1 VSQGRESWMMVGYS
15 RLARGWARYT
25 SLVRGGASA
34 LAVMTAMLVGGLTV
48 AAAADAQVAT
58 VHCTN
63 YYSLIHPR
71 GEIFNLRIVQ
81 ARRLVD
87 GYAPRCLVA
96 ASVAASVVND
106 QSHFFSR
113 APRVYS
119 VQGARWNAGSW
130 RCTRTFVT
138 HDGRAQVTDG
148 FVTCGHI
155 HDFGHPKVNTLVST
169 VRFGYHSGS

>member
-1 VSQGRESWMMVGYS
+1 LSRGFESSLMVGCG
-15 RLARGWARYT
+15 RLARGWVRHT
-25 SLVRGGASA
+25 SLIRHGASA
-34 LAVMTAMLVGGLTV
+34 LAVMTAMSVGALTV
-48 AAAADAQVAT
+48 AVAADARVAT

-63 YYSLIHPR
+63 YYSLIQPR
-71 GEIFNLRIVQ
+71 GEIFDLRIAQ
-81 ARRLVD
+81 ARGLVD

-113 APRVYS
+113 AARVYS

-155 HDFGHPKVNTLVST
+155 HDFGNPKVNTLVST

>member
-1 VSQGRESWMMVGYS
+1 VSGGFESWCGVGRRPRRGARRTWLVGYS
-15 RLARGWARYT
+15 L
-25 SLVRGGASA
+25 SV
-34 LAVMTAMLVGGLTV
+34 LAVMMAAMSVTSVTV
-48 AAAADAQVAT
+48 AVAADTHVAT

-63 YYSLIHPR
+63 YYSLIYPK
-71 GEIFNLRIVQ
+71 GEIFNLRIAQ

-96 ASVAASVVND
+96 AAVAASVIND

-138 HDGRAQVTDG
+138 HPGPAQATDG
-148 FVTCGHI
+148 FVTCRHI
-155 HDFGHPKVNTLVST
+155 HDYGHPKVNTLMST
-169 VRFGYHSGS
+169 VWFGYHSGS

>member
-1 VSQGRESWMMVGYS
+1 MSRGFESCWAVGDSQP
-15 RLARGWARYT
+15 ARRWARHT
-25 SLVRGGASA
+25 AMIRRGVGA
-34 LAVMTAMLVGGLTV
+34 LAVMTAISFGCVTI
-48 AAAADAQVAT
+48 AAAAGTRVAT

-71 GEIFNLRIVQ
+71 GEIFKLRIAQ

-96 ASVAASVVND
+96 ASVAASVTND

-113 APRVYS
+113 AARVYS

-138 HDGRAQVTDG
+138 YPGPAQATDG
-148 FVTCGHI
+148 FVTCRHI
-155 HDFGHPKVNTLVST
+155 HDYGHPKVNTLAST
-169 VRFGYHSGS
+169 VWFGYHAGS